1 MPRTV
6 GIDLGTTFS
15 VIAYVDQVTGVPK
28 CIEGPYGET
37 LCPSV
42 VNLDADGNIIVGAPA
57 SRRLLSQADRTLNSI
72 KRLMGRSAD
81 DIRAELRNV
90 PLRIDGKS
98 QGGESQGGE
107 SQGAEDQGVARI
119 CLGDR
124 ACAPAEISA
133 FILQE
138 LRMWAEVSL
147 GESVSRAVI
156 TVPPYFNDA
165 QRQATKE
172 AGGLAGFD
180 MLRLM
185 SEPVAAA
192 QAYGLHERKRRRV
205 AVYHLGGGTFH
216 ISILALASKGE
227 ADAYRVLSTH
237 GDTHLGGDDF
247 DNVLLA
253 VARGEIRIRHGID
266 LEKDPETTQL
276 LRKALIRAKHEL
288 SLADRASVQ
297 VALPD
302 RSLYVR
308 EISRAEFE
316 GVVQPIL
323 DGSLELM
330 GMALADARLA
340 PAEIDE
346 LVLVGGSSRVPLVR
360 RIVEQFFARRAHA
373 DINPDEVV
381 ALGAAM
387 QAKILENEVTNVPA
401 SVNAANG

>member
-6 GIDLGTTFS
+6 GVDLGTTFS
-15 VIAYVDQVTGVPK
+15 VIASVDQATGVPK
-28 CIEGPYGET
+28 CVEGPYGET

-42 VNLDADGNIIVGAPA
+42 VNLDAGGNIIVGAPA
-57 SRRLLSQADRTLNSI
+57 RRRLLSQADRTLHSI

-81 DIRAELRNV
+81 EIHAELKNA
-90 PLRIDGKS
+90 PLRIDV
-98 QGGESQGGE
+98 ESQGGE
-107 SQGAEDQGVARI
+107 IRGAEDQGAARI

-124 ACAPAEISA
+124 ACTPAEISA

-138 LRMWAEVSL
+138 LRMWAEVSF

-165 QRQATKE
+165 QRQAMKE
-172 AGGLAGFD
+172 AGSLAGFE
-180 MLRLM
+180 MFRLA

-192 QAYGLHERKRRRV
+192 QAYGLHERKRRHV

-237 GDTHLGGDDF
+237 GDMHLGGDDF
-247 DNVLLA
+247 DHALLG

-276 LRKALIRAKHEL
+276 LRRALIRAKHEL
-288 SLADRASVQ
+288 SLAERASVQ

-316 GVVQPIL
+316 GLVQPLL

-330 GMALADARLA
+330 GMAVADAKLG
-340 PAEIDE
+340 PEEIDE

-360 RIVEQFFARRAHA
+360 RIVEQFFGRRAHA

-387 QAKILENEVTNVPA
+387 QAKILENEVTNVSA

>member
-15 VIAYVDQVTGVPK
+15 VIAYVDQATGVPK

-42 VNLDADGNIIVGAPA
+42 VSLDAGGNIIVGAPA
-57 SRRLLSQADRTLNSI
+57 SRRLLSQSDRTLHSI

-81 DIRAELRNV
+81 DIRAELKNV
-90 PLRIDGKS
+90 PLRVDWERK
-98 QGGESQGGE
+98 GGE

-124 ACAPAEISA
+124 ACTPVEISA

-138 LRMWAEVSL
+138 LRMWAEVSF
-147 GESVSRAVI
+147 GESVGRAVI

-172 AGGLAGFD
+172 AGGLAGFE
-180 MLRLM
+180 MVRLV

-192 QAYGLHERKRRRV
+192 QACGLHERKRRHV

-216 ISILALASKGE
+216 ISILAPASHGE
-227 ADAYRVLSTH
+227 ADSYRVLSTQ
-237 GDTHLGGDDF
+237 GDMHLGGDDF
-247 DNVLLA
+247 DNALLD

-266 LEKDPETTQL
+266 LERDPETTQL
-276 LRKALIRAKHEL
+276 LRRALIRAKHEL

-316 GVVQPIL
+316 GLVQPIL

-330 GMALADARLA
+330 GMALADANLA
-340 PAEIDE
+340 GEEIDD
-346 LVLVGGSSRVPLVR
+346 LVLMGGSSRVPLVR
-360 RIVEQFFARRAHA
+360 RIAEQFFGRRAHA

-387 QAKILENEVTNVPA
+387 QAKNLENEVTNVPA

>member
-15 VIAYVDQVTGVPK
+15 VIAYVDQATGVPK
-28 CIEGPYGET
+28 CIEGPHGET

-42 VNLDADGNIIVGAPA
+42 VNLDADGNIVVGAPA
-57 SRRLLSQADRTLNSI
+57 SRRLLSQADRTLNSV
-72 KRLMGRSAD
+72 KRLMGRSAE
-81 DIRAELRNV
+81 DIRAELKNV

-98 QGGESQGGE
+98 HDGKSHD
-107 SQGAEDQGVARI
+107 AEDQGVARI

-124 ACAPAEISA
+124 AFTPAEISA

-138 LRMWAEVSL
+138 LRMWAEVSF

-165 QRQATKE
+165 QRQAMKE
-172 AGGLAGFD
+172 AGRLAGFE
-180 MLRLM
+180 MLRLV

-192 QAYGLHERKRRRV
+192 QACGLHERKRRRV

-247 DNVLLA
+247 DNALLG

-276 LRKALIRAKHEL
+276 LRRALIRAKHEL
-288 SLADRASVQ
+288 SVADRASVQ

-316 GVVQPIL
+316 GLVQPIL

-330 GMALADARLA
+330 GMALADAKLA
-340 PAEIDE
+340 PGEIDD

-360 RIVEQFFARRAHA
+360 RIVEQFFGRRAHA
-373 DINPDEVV
+373 DVNPDEVV
-381 ALGAAM
+381 ALGAAL
-387 QAKILENEVTNVPA
+387 QAKILESEVANMPA